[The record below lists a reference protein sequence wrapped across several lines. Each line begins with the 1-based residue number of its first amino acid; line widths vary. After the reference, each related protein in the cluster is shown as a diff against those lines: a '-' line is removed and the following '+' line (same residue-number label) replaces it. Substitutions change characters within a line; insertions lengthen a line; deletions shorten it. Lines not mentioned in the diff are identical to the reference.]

1 MRSFAYVGALVLV
14 AAVAAVPCRAADQPP
29 PPQMTTV
36 KVGVT
41 DRPDNAALTL
51 AYRRGYF
58 EKQGIAIEFV
68 GGGAAAQDFVS
79 ALGLNQIQVTAGSP
93 SAGLFNALN
102 RGINIRIVAD
112 WSHVG
117 GADDATFALVA
128 RSDLMD
134 AGTIKVPADLKGRAI
149 GVGPQ
154 HGAFNDILIA
164 GALKLGGLS
173 LGDADLEIM
182 GFADGIPAM
191 TSHRLDATELIEPL
205 VTLAEQKGIA
215 RVLVPAGAVDPAA
228 ELAVVYFSPE
238 FAKDADLATRYLAAF
253 LQGERDYADAFI
265 DNKDRDAAI
274 AILVQDLSVK
284 DPKLWA
290 TARPQHVDL
299 NGEINVASLKT
310 QAAFYKAEGAISGA
324 IPDIDKYV
332 DPQFAAAAV
341 KLIGRR

>member
-1 MRSFAYVGALVLV
+1 
-14 AAVAAVPCRAADQPP
+14 
-29 PPQMTTV
+29 
-36 KVGVT
+36 
-41 DRPDNAALTL
+41 
-51 AYRRGYF
+51 
-58 EKQGIAIEFV
+58 
-68 GGGAAAQDFVS
+68 
-79 ALGLNQIQVTAGSP
+79 
-93 SAGLFNALN
+93 
-102 RGINIRIVAD
+102 
-112 WSHVG
+112 
-117 GADDATFALVA
+117 
-128 RSDLMD
+128 
-134 AGTIKVPADLKGRAI
+134 
-149 GVGPQ
+149 
-154 HGAFNDILIA
+154 
-164 GALKLGGLS
+164 LKLGGLS